1 MANKALFTMKINKNC
16 VNGKKILPSLHISN
30 IKYTPENKLQQR
42 SIQEY
47 NYIASPDKITKVTEQ
62 HVT

>member
-1 MANKALFTMKINKNC
+1 MKINKNC